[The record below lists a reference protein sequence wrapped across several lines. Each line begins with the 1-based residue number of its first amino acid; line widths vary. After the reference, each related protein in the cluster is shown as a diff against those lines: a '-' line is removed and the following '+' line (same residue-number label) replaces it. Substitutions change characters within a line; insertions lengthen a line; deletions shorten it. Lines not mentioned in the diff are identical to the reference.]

1 MRNIIC
7 LLLGHRWHL
16 ERREQHYGIVETIT
30 VCDRCGDHCLGT
42 FDAETAITGVA
53 GGICSICSIWSSRRN
68 WLI

>member
-42 FDAETAITGVA
+42 FDAETGQ
-53 GGICSICSIWSSRRN
+53 RN
-68 WLI
+68 LLFGTPPARP